1 MTITRSED
9 STAGF
14 AVHTWANLSAGE
26 AGEKVLCGARA
37 KSVQVT
43 GTFNS
48 NTLTMQGS
56 NDGINWYTLKDINGN
71 DVTFT
76 AAGLKSIATPCLF
89 IRPSD
94 GGSTGVTL
102 TIILADPRR

>member
-9 STAGF
+9 GMNGF
-14 AVHTWANLSAGE
+14 SVHTWAGLSAGE
-26 AGEKVLCGARA
+26 AGEPVAVGPRPKG
-37 KSVQVT
+37 VQVT

-48 NTLTMQGS
+48 DTLTMQGS
-56 NDGINWYTLKDINGN
+56 NDKTNWFTLKDINGN

-76 AAGLKSIATPCLF
+76 AAGGKSIGTPCLY

-94 GGSTGVTL
+94 GGSSGITL
-102 TIILADPRR
+102 TIALVDPRR